1 MKHLIRK
8 AGRWRRPVV
17 AAALAAAL
25 TAPTAP
31 AQRAVPTNVS
41 TDAATLS
48 LEQLV
53 AETLTGNP
61 ELRFY
66 QAEIT
71 AARGRRRQAGIYAN
85 PELSS
90 SVGRNRASDPGSGLS
105 SEGVAWSASVL
116 QTFEY
121 PGRISLRKAVA
132 NQDIRLAELGLD
144 QFKAALAARARTLGY
159 HLLTAQEKAQAA
171 TEVANR
177 LQELL
182 DFLVAR
188 DPAGV
193 TPLLEIRLIEATVVT
208 FRKRAIEASQ
218 ALQQAL
224 FEVNRLRGQ
233 PLDTPLRI
241 ADTQLKLPNVPDLE
255 TLLASARTKNFDI
268 RMRLAELEQQG
279 FKLELSKS
287 QRWPEISVGPF
298 VSQSEAGRASE
309 QETVV
314 GIGISLPLP
323 LWNRNAGNIETEK
336 ARQQQAETSLFLVR
350 LKTEQA
356 VMEQWLA
363 YRLKKEELER
373 WPPNVIPRFRQ
384 AAELGDRHYR
394 LGSLPIATYIELQ
407 REYLD
412 ALESILSLQAEAL
425 ESLLQLEVLT
435 RSELGNA
442 ITPASAPQNP

>member
-1 MKHLIRK
+1 MNCNLKRLILS
-8 AGRWRRPVV
+8 
-17 AAALAAAL
+17 AAALFATASGMAAEN
-25 TAPTAP
+25 APGL
-31 AQRAVPTNVS
+31 AVSVTNAS
-41 TDAATLS
+41 PPLS
-48 LEQLV
+48 LDTLV
-53 AETLTGNP
+53 AQTIGQNP

-66 QAEIT
+66 QAEI
-71 AARGRRRQAGIYAN
+71 AAAKGGRRQAGIYAN
-85 PELSS
+85 PELSTS
-90 SVGRNRASDPGSGLS
+90 LGAKRVSGSGFS
-105 SEGVAWSASVL
+105 AEGAAWSVSVL

-159 HLLTAQEKAQAA
+159 NLLTAQEKAQAA

-182 DFLVAR
+182 DFLVQR

-193 TPLLEIRLIEATVVT
+193 TPLLEVRVIEASVVT

-218 ALQQAL
+218 ALQTAL
-224 FEVNRLRGQ
+224 FEVNLLRGQ

-241 ADTQLKLPNVPDLE
+241 ADTQLKLPTVPDRERLLE
-255 TLLASARTKNFDI
+255 SARIKNFDI
-268 RMRLAELEQQG
+268 RTRLAELEQQG
-279 FKLELSKS
+279 FKLELSKN

-298 VSQSEAGRASE
+298 VSQDKAGDR
-309 QETVV
+309 ETVA

-363 YRLKKEELER
+363 YRLKNEEMQR
-373 WPPNVIPRFRQ
+373 WQTNSIQRFHQ

-394 LGSLPIATYIELQ
+394 LGSLPIATYLELQ

-435 RSELGNA
+435 QSELGNA
-442 ITPASAPQNP
+442 ITPASSPQNP

>member
-1 MKHLIRK
+1 MNCNLKRL
-8 AGRWRRPVV
+8 VLS
-17 AAALAAAL
+17 AAALFAAASGIAAENVPDSAASV
-25 TAPTAP
+25 TNAPP
-31 AQRAVPTNVS
+31 P
-41 TDAATLS
+41 LS
-48 LEQLV
+48 LDALV
-53 AETLTGNP
+53 AQALERNP

-66 QAEIT
+66 QAEI
-71 AARGRRRQAGIYAN
+71 AAAKGGRRQAGIYEN
-85 PELSS
+85 PELSTS
-90 SVGRNRASDPGSGLS
+90 LGAKRVSGGGFS
-105 SEGVAWSASVL
+105 AEGAAWSVSVL

-121 PGRISLRKAVA
+121 PGRISLRKSIA
-132 NQDIRLAELGLD
+132 NHDIQLAELGLD

-159 HLLTAQEKAQAA
+159 NLLTAQEKAQAA
-171 TEVANR
+171 TEVADR

-182 DFLVAR
+182 DFLVQR

-193 TPLLEIRLIEATVVT
+193 TPLLEVRVIEASVVT

-218 ALQQAL
+218 ALQTAL
-224 FEVNRLRGQ
+224 FEVNLLRGQ

-241 ADTQLKLPNVPDLE
+241 ADTQLKLPSVPDRE
-255 TLLASARTKNFDI
+255 TLLASARMKNFDI
-268 RMRLAELEQQG
+268 QMRLAELEQQG
-279 FKLELSKS
+279 FKLELSKN

-298 VSQSEAGRASE
+298 VSQENAGDR
-309 QETVV
+309 ETVA

-323 LWNRNAGNIETEK
+323 LWNRNAGNIETES

-363 YRLKKEELER
+363 YRLKKEETQR
-373 WPPNVIPRFRQ
+373 WPTNSVERFHQ

-407 REYLD
+407 REYLE

-435 RSELGNA
+435 QTQLGDA
-442 ITPASAPQNP
+442 TQPVSTEESQ

>member
-1 MKHLIRK
+1 MKLK
-8 AGRWRRPVV
+8 CSLKWRRQFAVASLAVVLIVPSADAQESESTNAPPV
-17 AAALAAAL
+17 
-25 TAPTAP
+25 APHTL
-31 AQRAVPTNVS
+31 
-41 TDAATLS
+41 DA
-48 LEQLV
+48 LV
-53 AETLTGNP
+53 AEALEKNP

-66 QAEIT
+66 EAEI
-71 AARGRRRQAGIYAN
+71 AAAKGGRRQAGIYQN
-85 PELSS
+85 PELSTS
-90 SVGRNRASDPGSGLS
+90 LGAKRASGSGFS
-105 SEGVAWSASVL
+105 SEGTAWSASVL

-121 PGRISLRKAVA
+121 PGRIGLRKVIA
-132 NQDIRLAELGLD
+132 NQDIRLAELGFN

-159 HLLTAQEKAQAA
+159 NLLTAQEKAQAA
-171 TEVANR
+171 TEVADR

-182 DFLVAR
+182 DFLVQR

-193 TPLLEIRLIEATVVT
+193 TPLLEVRVIEASVVT

-218 ALQQAL
+218 ALQTAL
-224 FEVNRLRGQ
+224 FEVNLLRGQ
-233 PLDTPLRI
+233 PLDTPVRI
-241 ADTQLKLPNVPDLE
+241 ADTQLKLPSVPDRE
-255 TLLASARTKNFDI
+255 TLLASARMKNFDI
-268 RMRLAELEQQG
+268 RTRLAELEQQG
-279 FKLELSKS
+279 FKLELSKN

-298 VSQSEAGRASE
+298 VSQEKAGDR
-309 QETVV
+309 ETIA

-323 LWNRNAGNIETEK
+323 LWNRNAGNIDTES

-350 LKTEQA
+350 LKIEQA

-363 YRLKKEELER
+363 YRLKKEETQR
-373 WPPNVIPRFRQ
+373 WQTNSIQRFHQ

-407 REYLD
+407 REYLE

-435 RSELGNA
+435 QLELGNA

>member
-1 MKHLIRK
+1 MNCNLKRL
-8 AGRWRRPVV
+8 VLS
-17 AAALAAAL
+17 AAALFATASGMAAEN
-25 TAPTAP
+25 APGLA
-31 AQRAVPTNVS
+31 ASVTNAS
-41 TDAATLS
+41 PPLS
-48 LEQLV
+48 LDALV
-53 AETLTGNP
+53 AQTIGQNP

-66 QAEIT
+66 QAEI
-71 AARGRRRQAGIYAN
+71 AAAKGGRRQAGIYAN

-90 SVGRNRASDPGSGLS
+90 SVGRNRAIDPGSGLS
-105 SEGVAWSASVL
+105 GEGVAWSVSVL

-159 HLLTAQEKAQAA
+159 NLLTAQEKAQAA

-182 DFLVAR
+182 DFLVQR

-193 TPLLEIRLIEATVVT
+193 TPLLEVRVIEASVVT

-218 ALQQAL
+218 ALQTAL
-224 FEVNRLRGQ
+224 FEVNLLRGQ

-241 ADTQLKLPNVPDLE
+241 ADTQLKLPTVPERERLLE
-255 TLLASARTKNFDI
+255 SARIKNFDI
-268 RMRLAELEQQG
+268 RTRLAELEQQG
-279 FKLELSKS
+279 FKLELSKN

-309 QETVV
+309 KETTV

-323 LWNRNAGNIETEK
+323 LWNRNAGNIETER

-363 YRLKKEELER
+363 YRLKKEEMQR
-373 WPPNVIPRFRQ
+373 WQTNSIQRFHQ

-435 RSELGNA
+435 QSELGNA
-442 ITPASAPQNP
+442 ITPASSPQNP